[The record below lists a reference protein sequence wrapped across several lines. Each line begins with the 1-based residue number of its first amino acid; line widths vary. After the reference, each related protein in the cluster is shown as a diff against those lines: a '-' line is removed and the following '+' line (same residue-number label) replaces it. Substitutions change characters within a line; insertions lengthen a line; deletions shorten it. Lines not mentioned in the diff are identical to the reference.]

1 MKMTEMKTNN
11 KCRRIRAW
19 LYTAIS
25 RSFGPEM
32 NWLHDHIMRCPRCQ
46 RRLISS
52 GKVNLALSFMKS
64 QPHGLDLLMRAN
76 TQAIAVLKHSLS
88 REPKAQELKRKLP
101 EPKILERCSKY
112 GHSVANLAACI
123 VILLL
128 MKIGVFSSMD
138 KFHNQGQQVM
148 KQYYARQV
156 GEDLADEVFP
166 KDTKPPS
173 SANSRGFANV

>member
-1 MKMTEMKTNN
+1 MKLNN
-11 KCRRIRAW
+11 QCRRIRIW
-19 LYTAIS
+19 LYTAMS
-25 RSFGPEM
+25 RRFGPEAS
-32 NWLHDHIMRCPRCQ
+32 WLHNHILYCPRCQ
-46 RRLISS
+46 HRLVSC
-52 GKVNLALSFMKS
+52 GKVNLALSFIKS

-76 TQAIAVLKHSLS
+76 TQAIAVLKHSLR
-88 REPKAQELKRKLP
+88 REPKAQKLERKLP
-101 EPKILERCSKY
+101 EPKLLERCSRY

-138 KFHNQGQQVM
+138 KFNTQGQQVM

-166 KDTKPPS
+166 KATKPPS
-173 SANSRGFANV
+173 STNSRGFANA

>member
-25 RSFGPEM
+25 RSFGPET

-46 RRLISS
+46 RRLVSC

-64 QPHGLDLLMRAN
+64 QPHSLDLLMRAN
-76 TQAIAVLKHSLS
+76 TQAIAVLKHSLR
-88 REPKAQELKRKLP
+88 REPKAKKLEKKLP
-101 EPKILERCSKY
+101 EPKILERFSKY
-112 GHSVANLAACI
+112 GHSVANLAACL

-138 KFHNQGQQVM
+138 QFHNQGQKVM

-156 GEDLADEVFP
+156 GKDLADEVFS

-173 SANSRGFANV
+173 SANSHGFTNV